1 MKKSVSQNN
10 WLRRQSND
18 YYFNLAKKERYRSRA
33 AYKLIEINKKYKLIS
48 YSSRIIDLGCSPGS
62 WSQVAISNIN
72 KKTNEVISI
81 DIKKMDPLSNCN
93 FILDDI
99 ESLLNKKNC
108 FLKYNSYNLILSD
121 MAPNASGHKFTDQAK
136 SDKLSFLAL
145 KFSYQYLSDKGNFVC
160 KLFRGGSEKVFIE
173 EAIVKFKKVYLFK
186 PLSSRKESKEIYAIC
201 LGFNNLQ

>member
-10 WLRRQSND
+10 WLRRHSND
-18 YYFNLAKKERYRSRA
+18 YYFNLAKKEKYRSRA

-72 KKTNEVISI
+72 KKTNEVTSI

-99 ESLLNKKNC
+99 ESLLNII
-108 FLKYNSYNLILSD
+108 LI
-121 MAPNASGHKFTDQAK
+121 T
-136 SDKLSFLAL
+136 
-145 KFSYQYLSDKGNFVC
+145 
-160 KLFRGGSEKVFIE
+160 
-173 EAIVKFKKVYLFK
+173 
-186 PLSSRKESKEIYAIC
+186 
-201 LGFNNLQ
+201 